1 LWQDPQVNAEDI
13 TRVKGVKEV
22 DRGLDKIASLA
33 AKMVEL
39 ADDVLDTDPWTREG
53 DDARRLFRITIKQMA
68 MRARLTNDPLL
79 IAVVFDSLEKLRD
92 GCPDLF
98 E

>member
-1 LWQDPQVNAEDI
+1 
-13 TRVKGVKEV
+13 
-22 DRGLDKIASLA
+22 
-33 AKMVEL
+33 MVEL

-53 DDARRLFRITIKQMA
+53 DDARRLFRITIKQME

-79 IAVVFDSLEKLRD
+79 ITVVFDSLEKFRD

-98 E
+98 QE